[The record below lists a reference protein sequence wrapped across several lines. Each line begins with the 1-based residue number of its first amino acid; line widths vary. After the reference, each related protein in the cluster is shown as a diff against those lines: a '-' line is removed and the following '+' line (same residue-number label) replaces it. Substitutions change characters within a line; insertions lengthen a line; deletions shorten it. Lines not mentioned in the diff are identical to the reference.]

1 MSRSCASR
9 WGNNTCQT
17 VPECPIRDWLIVDA
31 GPDQG
36 TLVFSRTP
44 SGGKIRNNV
53 RVSDQFRKDM
63 TVPDRR
69 AACDGAPRCE
79 RRRDREPTIV
89 DVPPGAEQVIQE
101 ALSVR
106 PAFGVREP
114 TAHTGVVAEIAQSIG
129 AGPIALG
136 LADEVRARGE
146 VVDVRTMF

>member
-1 MSRSCASR
+1 MSLGGGRCSSR
-9 WGNNTCQT
+9 RPHLTPHRLRVG
-17 VPECPIRDWLIVDA
+17 
-31 GPDQG
+31 
-36 TLVFSRTP
+36 TP
-44 SGGKIRNNV
+44 SGGKNPEQCESVGSIPERHD
-53 RVSDQFRKDM
+53 SA
-63 TVPDRR
+63 DRR

-89 DVPPGAEQVIQE
+89 DAPPGAEQVIQK